1 MERAATTA
9 AGTAPPG
16 FAEFVADRSVSLLR
30 TAVLLTGDRGRAEDL
45 VQEALA
51 RAWTAWPR
59 IRREDRAEAYVRAT
73 MTNLSVSWWR
83 RRWRGET
90 PTERLPERADGTDAT
105 SRAELRHVVRAALA
119 DLPPRQRAVVVLRW
133 FEDLTEAQ
141 TAAVLGC
148 SVGAV
153 KTHGSRAVA
162 RLRTHPGLAGLFDDR
177 DDRDDLRGAP

>member
-1 MERAATTA
+1 MDQASAASPA
-9 AGTAPPG
+9 VVPPG
-16 FAEFVADRSVSLLR
+16 FAEFVADRSASLLR

-51 RAWTAWPR
+51 RAWSAWPR
-59 IRREDRAEAYVRAT
+59 IRREDRVEAYVRAT
-73 MTNLSVSWWR
+73 MANLSVSWWR

-90 PTERLPERADGTDAT
+90 PTEELPERPDAADAA
-105 SRAELRHVVRAALA
+105 SHAELRHVVRSALA

-162 RLRTHPGLAGLFDDR
+162 RLRTHPGLADLFADR
-177 DDRDDLRGAP
+177 SELRGAP